1 MDLFSN
7 IALGLDTA
15 LSGTNLLYCF
25 IGVLVGTIIGVI
37 PGVGAISAISML
49 LPITFY
55 LEPTTALIMLGGIWY
70 GTTYGGSIA
79 AILLNIPGTPAN
91 AVTCLDGY
99 PLARSGRGGVALL
112 TAALSSFAGGSIG
125 IMLIMLFGP
134 VIATYALS
142 FGSAEYFAL
151 MVMGLVAAAT
161 ISDGSAIKGL
171 AMVVLGI
178 MFGTVGADIYTGTP
192 RFSFGV
198 LELTD
203 AISLVALAMGIFG
216 VSEVIASVRNVH
228 VSSIDRKSVSFRAM
242 KPTKDEV
249 KRSGGPVLRG
259 SAIGAFFGALP
270 GTGPSIAAFIAY
282 AMEKRVS
289 KEPKRFGKGAVEGVA
304 APEAANNAADQTA
317 FIPTLSLGIPG
328 SPTMALMLGALMI
341 HGIAPGPSLINEQP
355 SLFWGLIMSFWI
367 GNLMLV
373 VLNVPLIS
381 LWVRLLTIPYHLL
394 YPAVLVFI
402 CIGTYSVNNSAFE
415 VWLVVF
421 FGFVGY
427 AMRIFDFPAAPL
439 LLGFVLGPMMEEH
452 FRRAMLLSRGNFS
465 TFIDRPISATVMAIT
480 ALLLVW
486 GIWSAIKQRKLA
498 RAELA
503 AGETGGN

>member
-1 MDLFSN
+1 MDMFSN
-7 IALGLDTA
+7 VALGLNTA
-15 LSGTNLLYCF
+15 LSATNLLYCF
-25 IGVLVGTIIGVI
+25 IGVLIGTIIGVI

-70 GTTYGGSIA
+70 GSTYGGSVT

-91 AVTCLDGY
+91 AVTCMDGH

-112 TAALSSFAGGSIG
+112 TAALASFAGGSIG
-125 IMLIMLFGP
+125 ILILMMFSP

-151 MVMGLVAAAT
+151 MVLGLVAAST
-161 ISDGSAIKGL
+161 ITDGSAIKGL

-178 MFGTVGADIYTGTP
+178 LFGCVGADIYTGTP
-192 RFSFGV
+192 RFNFGT

-203 AISLVALAMGIFG
+203 SISLVALAMGIFG

-228 VSSIDRKSVSFRAM
+228 ASHIDPESVTFRAM
-242 KPTKDEV
+242 KPTLDEV
-249 KRSGGPVLRG
+249 KRTGGPVVRG

-270 GTGPSIAAFIAY
+270 GTGPSVAAFIAY
-282 AMEKRVS
+282 AAEKRIS
-289 KEPKRFGKGAVEGVA
+289 RHPERFGKGAVEGIA
-304 APEAANNAADQTA
+304 GPEAANNSADQTA

-341 HGIAPGPSLINEQP
+341 HGIAPGPSLVNEQP
-355 SLFWGLIMSFWI
+355 ALFWGLIMSFWI

-402 CIGTYSVNNSAFE
+402 CIGTYSVHQSAFE
-415 VWLVVF
+415 VGLVVF
-421 FGFVGY
+421 FGAVGY
-427 AMRIFDFPAAPL
+427 MMRVLDWPAAPL
-439 LLGFVLGPMMEEH
+439 LLGFVLGPLMEEH
-452 FRRAMLLSRGNFS
+452 FRRAMLLSRGDFA
-465 TFIDRPISATVMAIT
+465 TFVDRPISATVMAIT
-480 ALLLVW
+480 LFLLVW
-486 GIWSAIKQRKLA
+486 GFWSTFKERRRNGKKAQV
-498 RAELA
+498 
-503 AGETGGN
+503 ETASE